1 MDRLTYWNCKEKRS
15 VLPVSIGDDGDVVDL
30 ETLCAKLAVYEDI
43 GLTPEEVEELKV
55 IKLWSQCGTDDMMP
69 TVFGVPVDRLRE
81 LAAADRDGRVVVLPC
96 KAGDLLSKLEKLQ
109 NSVADDVETYTT
121 GYRNGH
127 RNGQA
132 ELIRYI
138 LGIGDG
144 SVSESE
150 AALKEQEARP

>member
-1 MDRLTYWNCKEKRS
+1 MMERLTIRNSDGS
-15 VLPVSIGDDGDVVDL
+15 VSQPINLDWDGAL
-30 ETLCAKLAVYEDI
+30 RKLAAYEDT
-43 GLTPEEVEELKV
+43 GLTPEDLKSAFGEDTI
-55 IKLWSQCGTDDMMP
+55 IKLCAQAL
-69 TVFGVPVDRLRE
+69 GVSADRLRE

-109 NSVADDVETYTT
+109 NSAGDAAETYTT

-138 LGIGDG
+138 FGIGDG
-144 SVSESE
+144 SVSEAE
-150 AALKEQEARP
+150 AALKEQEA